1 MDLKKV
7 EDLITPLIEKSGYTV
22 YDIEFVGRTLRVSIE
37 KPDGQVG
44 INDCV
49 ETSRL
54 LNPLLDV
61 EDLISGGRYELEVSS
76 PGLDR
81 SLSRPEHFQRALG
94 EKIHVTTRD
103 ALSTWN
109 GSEPFYEKR
118 RNIKGL
124 IKEFD
129 GTTLKL
135 TEDGGR
141 EVVVPFDNVVKAYM
155 DFEIKV
161 THRRY
166 QPKKGK
172 NNG

>member
-7 EDLITPLIEKSGYTV
+7 EDLIKPLIEKSGYLV
-22 YDIEFVGRTLRVSIE
+22 YDIEFVGRTLRVCIE
-37 KPDGQVG
+37 KADGAVG

-49 ETSRL
+49 ETSRM

-81 SLSRPEHFQRALG
+81 NLRRPEHFTKAMG
-94 EKIHVTTRD
+94 EMIHVTTRE
-103 ALSTWN
+103 ALSLWN
-109 GSEPFYEKR
+109 GSDPFYEKR
-118 RNIKGL
+118 KNIKGL

-129 GTTLKL
+129 GKTLKL
-135 TEDGGR
+135 AEDGGR
-141 EVVVPFDNVVKAYM
+141 EVVVPFEAVIKAYM
-155 DFEIKV
+155 DFELKV
-161 THRRY
+161 T
-166 QPKKGK
+166 PKKGK